1 MIVCLIILFV
11 LHIIEFIGIYCLV
24 HYVEKLK
31 SDLVKTIDCIDRVL
45 TQIVSSAD
53 RVAEKMEETKDL

>member
-1 MIVCLIILFV
+1 MTILFFV
-11 LHIIEFIGIYCLV
+11 LHIIEFVLIACLV
-24 HYVEKLK
+24 HYINKIK
-31 SDLVKTIDCIDRVL
+31 SDLVKTIECIDRVL